1 MACKIPEKELL
12 KKICDLI
19 IRSGICPEVMPLQW
33 MRRLLY
39 MHKKRWLYCSV
50 KGSELIAVV
59 GAFRIREWDE
69 KYLDRLPEKEE
80 GEILYVP
87 FIAAEGNIP
96 IAPLR
101 LLRYCLREN
110 PGVREVIY
118 YKKNLNAGSQRY
130 ILRKQ
135 LSQKQPI
142 PETVCA

>member
-1 MACKIPEKELL
+1 MPEKELL
-12 KKICDLI
+12 KKICDLV

-33 MRRLLY
+33 MRRLLT
-39 MHKKRWLYCSV
+39 MHKRRWLYCSV

-59 GAFRIREWDE
+59 GAFRIREWDDR
-69 KYLDRLPEKEE
+69 YLDWLPEKE
-80 GEILYVP
+80 GGNILYIP
-87 FIAAEGNIP
+87 FIAAEGSVP

-118 YKKNLNAGSQRY
+118 YKKNLNARKQRY
-130 ILRKQ
+130 VLRKQ
-135 LSQKQPI
+135 LPQRRLV